1 MSEQLNLDSPSI
13 FIGKQ
18 GKGIISFG
26 SGQPDLPPPKE
37 AIEDIDIRKD
47 LRYGLIQGEYPL
59 REALSK
65 EYPDS
70 TAENFVITNK
80 HGSFLWFHCCS

>member
-1 MSEQLNLDSPSI
+1 MTQKLDLSSPAV

-18 GKGIISFG
+18 EEGVISFG

-37 AIEDIDIRKD
+37 AIDEINIRAD
-47 LRYGLIQGEYPL
+47 LRYGLIQGELEL

-65 EYPDS
+65 EYPGNS
-70 TAENFVITNK
+70 LMLRVPTMR
-80 HGSFLWFHCCS
+80 SS